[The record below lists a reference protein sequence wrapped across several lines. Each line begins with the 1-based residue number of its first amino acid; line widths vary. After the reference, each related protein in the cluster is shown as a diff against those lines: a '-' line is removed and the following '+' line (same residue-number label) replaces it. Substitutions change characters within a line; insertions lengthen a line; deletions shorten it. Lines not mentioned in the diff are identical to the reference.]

1 MATLPTND
9 IKTKASI
16 YQNFRGVDFYNE
28 TVQTYRSPDSV
39 NMWKNYN
46 SSTKGIETRPGMTKL
61 ASLGLEVFGLFFYEI
76 NNVTQVLVHY
86 GTKLAKW
93 NNFPEEPSE
102 NDLKGIYTGMNP
114 KKSTAFI
121 FNNILF
127 IKDGINYIE
136 YDGTNAKEV
145 VGTIPV
151 TTTLSS
157 PKGGGER
164 LNAYNMIQSKRTNE
178 FIGDGES
185 TEFYLDAQDLDST
198 SVVAVVDG
206 VTILE
211 EVGFKVDRK
220 EGKVTFNTPP
230 SKQVDNE
237 NNVSITFSKTITK
250 EKDKIFKSTL
260 STIYDNRIF
269 ISGNQDYPNALFWSE
284 LEDPRY
290 FASDNWTPEGSM
302 SRVKALVNG
311 YNELLV
317 IKEPS
322 QDGASII
329 SHTPTLDYEA
339 GKVYPAVE
347 SNINTGCISKAINFR
362 DDVVFLSNSGLEAVT
377 GEITQ
382 ERLLTHR
389 STMIDKKILSNLNYK
404 QAEMTEYQGY
414 LLILIDSKIFLA
426 DSRMT
431 FQDTNTEYEWFYW
444 ELPFNI
450 TYMKEKNNKLYL
462 ANKNGDIYLLSGVKD
477 DTKNIYSKWAT
488 PKDSFGYEAYRKTTN
503 KGGSILEVEPKN
515 AIIKVEVRKDSEEPI
530 EVGSFSDEKGYIV
543 LKIKQKKWRQLQ
555 MIFSSTKPFSI
566 TKATMEVFIGGYIKR

>member
-1 MATLPTND
+1 M
-9 IKTKASI
+9 
-16 YQNFRGVDFYNE
+16 
-28 TVQTYRSPDSV
+28 
-39 NMWKNYN
+39 
-46 SSTKGIETRPGMTKL
+46 
-61 ASLGLEVFGLFFYEI
+61 
-76 NNVTQVLVHY
+76 
-86 GTKLAKW
+86 
-93 NNFPEEPSE
+93 
-102 NDLKGIYTGMNP
+102 
-114 KKSTAFI
+114 
-121 FNNILF
+121 
-127 IKDGINYIE
+127 
-136 YDGTNAKEV
+136 
-145 VGTIPV
+145 
-151 TTTLSS
+151 
-157 PKGGGER
+157 
-164 LNAYNMIQSKRTNE
+164 SK
-178 FIGDGES
+178 
-185 TEFYLDAQDLDST
+185 
-198 SVVAVVDG
+198 
-206 VTILE
+206 
-211 EVGFKVDRK
+211 
-220 EGKVTFNTPP
+220 
-230 SKQVDNE
+230 
-237 NNVSITFSKTITK
+237 
-250 EKDKIFKSTL
+250 
-260 STIYDNRIF
+260 
-269 ISGNQDYPNALFWSE
+269 
-284 LEDPRY
+284 
-290 FASDNWTPEGSM
+290 
-302 SRVKALVNG
+302 VKALVNG

-362 DDVVFLSNSGLEAVT
+362 DDVVFLSNNGLEAVT

-389 STMIDKKILSNLNYK
+389 STMIDKKMLSNLSYK

-450 TYMKEKNNKLYL
+450 TYMKENNTKLNIKLAAPTGKAAARLESAIKENNNKLYL

-477 DTKNIYSKWAT
+477 DTENIYSKWAT

-515 AIIKVEVRKDSEEPI
+515 AVIKVEVRKDLEEPI

-555 MIFSSTKPFSI
+555 MIFSSTNPFSI